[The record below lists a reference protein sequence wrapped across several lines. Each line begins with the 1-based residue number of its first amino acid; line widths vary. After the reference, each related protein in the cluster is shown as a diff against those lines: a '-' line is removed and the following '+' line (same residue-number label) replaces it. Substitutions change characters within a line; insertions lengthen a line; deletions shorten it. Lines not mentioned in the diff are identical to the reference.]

1 MFKDVVKHPFELD
14 WYQIN
19 IYLCSA
25 NGKIRVPTFSSVG
38 ILFVFIV
45 KNNHIIN
52 LRRKYYGLHV

>member
-19 IYLCSA
+19 IYLCNA

-45 KNNHIIN
+45 KNKNQIII
-52 LRRKYYGLHV
+52 